1 MVLRLLRGE
10 SLEALSREAGVEI
23 YRLDAWR
30 ERAMAGLEL
39 GLKDRHGEPVAE
51 VLDAAKRHIGELSME
66 IELPPRAGPGRGAAP
81 PFGDAEVAT
90 MSATTS
96 AATGRCFGIQR
107 VCQVWERSRS
117 ALYARRAR
125 AHHRLGAGPARRGPP
140 PRQSD
145 AQLLAAIRTDLARS
159 PFHGEGHRKVHA
171 RLRILDGIRVARTRV
186 LRVMRSHGL
195 LSPHRGRQGAAK
207 TALVR

>member
-1 MVLRLLRGE
+1 
-10 SLEALSREAGVEI
+10 
-23 YRLDAWR
+23 
-30 ERAMAGLEL
+30 
-39 GLKDRHGEPVAE
+39 
-51 VLDAAKRHIGELSME
+51 
-66 IELPPRAGPGRGAAP
+66 
-81 PFGDAEVAT
+81 

-96 AATGRCFGIQR
+96 AATRRCFGIQR

-125 AHHRLGAGPARRGPP
+125 AHHRLGGGPARRGPA

-145 AQLLAAIRTDLARS
+145 AQLLAAIRTGLARA

-186 LRVMRSHGL
+186 LRVMRAHGL

-207 TALVR
+207 THDGRVITQAPNVMWGNGRRAGIHARRRVGLDLRSSRTLERGVRGVARVQSREPLRGTRSDCARARTSLWLAGRRRRPWAGASDGSR

>member
-1 MVLRLLRGE
+1 
-10 SLEALSREAGVEI
+10 
-23 YRLDAWR
+23 
-30 ERAMAGLEL
+30 
-39 GLKDRHGEPVAE
+39 
-51 VLDAAKRHIGELSME
+51 
-66 IELPPRAGPGRGAAP
+66 
-81 PFGDAEVAT
+81 

-96 AATGRCFGIQR
+96 AATGRWFGIQR

-125 AHHRLGAGPARRGPP
+125 AHHRLGAGPARRGPV
-140 PRQSD
+140 PRPSD
-145 AQLLAAIRTDLARS
+145 APLLAAIRADLARS

-195 LSPHRGRQGAAK
+195 LSPHRRRQGAA
-207 TALVR
+207 TTHDGRVITQAPNVLWGTDGVRVFTLDDGWGWIFAAVEHWNAGVRGVARVQSREPLRGTRSDCARARTSLWLAGRRRRPWAGASDGSR